1 MADSNLNEPVI
12 IQATRLDTSV
22 LPRNIF
28 SQSYLLYVIAQGT
41 DVGNVAN
48 KANEAGQ
55 GAYDAQVRNDEQ
67 DVILVDHEIR
77 LASAEAKIQD
87 HETRITNAEAAIV
100 GLDSRLTTAENDID
114 YLTDEVAAIQNT
126 LSDHETRIDA
136 LEYATTRKKSEV
148 VYSGVSVTIP
158 TAPTNLV
165 SLLKTLTPSSGS
177 LAPFFDTVNNK
188 MVVFN
193 ENKTLFFKLSIVGT
207 WPSGTANRSMQLT
220 FSGSVPDTLVS
231 SRNAATTTDNILL
244 ATFFSVD
251 KDGFLA
257 TNGSTLTIQ
266 SNGAAFTATT
276 IKIIAEQ

>member
-1 MADSNLNEPVI
+1 MADSNLNVPVI

-87 HETRITNAEAAIV
+87 HETRITNAESSIV

-114 YLTDEVAAIQNT
+114 YLTDEVIAIQNT

-165 SLLKTLTPSSGS
+165 SLLKTLTPSSGT

>member
-100 GLDSRLTTAENDID
+100 GLDSRLTTAENDIE
-114 YLTDEVAAIQNT
+114 YLTDEVVAIQNT

-193 ENKTLFFKLSIVGT
+193 ENKTLLFKLSIVGT

-231 SRNAATTTDNILL
+231 SRNSATTTDNILL

>member
-1 MADSNLNEPVI
+1 MADSNLNVPVI

-114 YLTDEVAAIQNT
+114 YLTDEVVAIQNT

-136 LEYATTRKKSEV
+136 LEFATTRKKSEV